1 MVPALLAT
9 ELPYLVLRL
18 VDESPKPED
27 VKAGWTAFAIFLLL
41 LAAVA
46 LLGWSLT
53 RQLRKAQ
60 AAQDAGVY
68 GDEPR
73 ADRPGADGP
82 PPAVG
87 DTRAENGNGP
97 SERP

>member
-9 ELPYLVLRL
+9 ELPYLVLRV

-60 AAQDAGVY
+60 SARDAGVY
-68 GDEPR
+68 GDEP
-73 ADRPGADGP
+73 AAGPTTPDEPDAGPGRP
-82 PPAVG
+82 
-87 DTRAENGNGP
+87 
-97 SERP
+97 